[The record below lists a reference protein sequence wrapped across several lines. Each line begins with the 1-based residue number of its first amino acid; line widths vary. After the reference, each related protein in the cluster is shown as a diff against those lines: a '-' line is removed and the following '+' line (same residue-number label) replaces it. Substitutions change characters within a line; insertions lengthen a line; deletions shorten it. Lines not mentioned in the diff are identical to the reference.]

1 MTVRMWRLELGLLAR
16 DSRVRWIAGVLGLMM
31 VASFA
36 LGLGEVRRNA
46 IEAER
51 LTQVERQR
59 WLSQDPKN
67 PHSAAHYGLWAFKPV
82 SPLAAIDPGLNP
94 YLGRMVRVEAHRRND
109 AIFRAAQDEPT
120 LARGGIGSVVGIVQ
134 VVVPLVVILLGFAA
148 FAGDRER
155 GTLRLALGNGA
166 VPMQL
171 LAARFGA
178 LLALTAAIVGAP
190 ALVLGG
196 IANLAVP
203 AAAEWQAWPRLI
215 LWTAAQLGYAA
226 VFLLI
231 AIAASLVAK
240 TARAALAASLL
251 AWLLL
256 VVAAPRLTASAVE
269 AIAPTPA
276 YADVQA
282 RIEAEIK
289 RYNRADL
296 HQQRGR
302 AILARYGA
310 ADAKGLPIDLR
321 GAMMH
326 DREQHDYAVYD
337 RELGRFDAELARQ
350 ERLVLLAGLLSPTVA
365 IQTLSERLAGSDVR
379 RHADFLRTVEA
390 YRRQLSDTMNLDLVA
405 HPAGTGGPYLATRDV
420 WAKLPPFADRP
431 APLAAVLA
439 GAVLPAGLLVLWL
452 AVMAGIAILAARQ
465 VRP

>member
-1 MTVRMWRLELGLLAR
+1 MIVRMWRLELGLLAR
-16 DSRVRWIAGVLGLMM
+16 DSRVRWIAGVLALMM

-82 SPLAAIDPGLNP
+82 SPLATIDPGLNP

-109 AIFRAAQDEPT
+109 AVFRAAQDEPT
-120 LARGGIGSVVGIVQ
+120 LARGGIGSVVSIVQ
-134 VVVPLVVILLGFAA
+134 IVVPLVVILLGFAA

-166 VPMQL
+166 APMQL

-178 LLALTAAIVGAP
+178 LFALTAAIVGVP
-190 ALVLGG
+190 ALLLGG

-203 AAAEWQAWPRLI
+203 AAAEWQPWPRLI
-215 LWTAAQLGYAA
+215 LWTVAQLGYAA
-226 VFLLI
+226 IFLLI
-231 AIAASLVAK
+231 ATAASLVAK
-240 TARAALAASLL
+240 TTRAALAASLL

-269 AIAPTPA
+269 AVAPTPA

-296 HQQRGR
+296 HQQRER

-310 ADAKGLPIDLR
+310 ADAKRLPIDLR

-337 RELGRFDAELARQ
+337 HELGRFDAELARQ

-365 IQTLSERLAGSDVR
+365 IQTLSEQLAGSDLR

-420 WAKLPPFADRP
+420 WARLPPFADRP

-452 AVMAGIAILAARQ
+452 VVMAGIAIRAARQ

>member
-1 MTVRMWRLELGLLAR
+1 MIMRMWQLELDLLAR
-16 DSRVRWIAGVLGLMM
+16 DGRVRWIAGVLALMM
-31 VASFA
+31 TASFA

-109 AIFRAAQDEPT
+109 AVFRAAQDEPT
-120 LARGGIGSVVGIVQ
+120 LARGGIGSVVGIIQ

-166 VPMQL
+166 APMQL
-171 LAARFGA
+171 LVARFGA
-178 LLALTAAIVGAP
+178 LFALTAAIVGVP
-190 ALVLGG
+190 ALLLGG

-203 AAAEWQAWPRLI
+203 AAAEWQPWPRLI
-215 LWTAAQLGYAA
+215 LWTVAQLGYAT

-231 AIAASLVAK
+231 ATAASLVAK

-269 AIAPTPA
+269 AVAPTPA

-289 RYNRADL
+289 RYNRADR
-296 HQQRGR
+296 HQQRER

-337 RELGRFDAELARQ
+337 HELGRFDAELARQ

-365 IQTLSERLAGSDVR
+365 IQTLSEQLAGSDLR

-420 WAKLPPFADRP
+420 WARLPPFADRP

-452 AVMAGIAILAARQ
+452 VVMAGIAIRAARQ